1 MFVVSKYCLFV
12 PVHNHLCWRIELL
25 KPRCAQFG
33 IHKRQINFALRQK
46 LTVPASC
53 QFILFRDYRMQIIT
67 IPEISV
73 TQHHTYLV

>member
-1 MFVVSKYCLFV
+1 MYVVSKYCLFV
-12 PVHNHLCWRIELL
+12 SVHNHLCWRIELL

-53 QFILFRDYRMQIIT
+53 QFILFIET
-67 IPEISV
+67 IECKLSPFLKY
-73 TQHHTYLV
+73 Q